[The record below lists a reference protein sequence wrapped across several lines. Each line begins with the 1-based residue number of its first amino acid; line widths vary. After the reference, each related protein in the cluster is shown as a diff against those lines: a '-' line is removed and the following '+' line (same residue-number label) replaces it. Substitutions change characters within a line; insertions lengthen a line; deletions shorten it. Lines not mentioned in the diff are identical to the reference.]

1 MEVAQSLTQEKSI
14 YASRSTCS
22 ISIHP
27 QDVLLHHPSSSSS
40 SSSNV
45 YHGSSSEEASKET
58 SLVLDAAVTLC
69 KIAAKKVLWLLHLL
83 YL

>member
-14 YASRSTCS
+14 YASRSTS
-22 ISIHP
+22 SVPIHP
-27 QDVLLHHPSSSSS
+27 QDAL

-45 YHGSSSEEASKET
+45 YHGRVCDGSAEASKET

-69 KIAAKKVLWLLHLL
+69 KIAAKKVWLLRL
-83 YL
+83 YK